1 MKQFTNGNGTDRNIY
16 IDTDEVGFIN
26 FYYVDN
32 YKRTMQYV
40 LDMQEREIPI
50 EEDDAVPQPFYSI
63 MKDYWIADTR
73 ERLDREDNF
82 HYHMKQKNW
91 FTQEMYNYINK
102 QLNVKEP
109 CLNSI
114 PR

>member
-1 MKQFTNGNGTDRNIY
+1 MRQFTNGNGTDRSIY
-16 IDTDEVGFIN
+16 IDLCEVGYID
-26 FYYVDN
+26 FYFVNDYD
-32 YKRTMQYV
+32 RQMQYI
-40 LDMQEREIPI
+40 LDMKEREIPI

-91 FTQEMYNYINK
+91 FTQEMYDYINN
-102 QLNVKEP
+102 QLNVKAP